1 MIIWYE
7 QYFIFFINIES
18 AIIDTLADCIQKPE
32 MEINEE
38 QYFSFHDYK

>member
-1 MIIWYE
+1 MIIWYV

-18 AIIDTLADCIQKPE
+18 AINTLADCIQKPE